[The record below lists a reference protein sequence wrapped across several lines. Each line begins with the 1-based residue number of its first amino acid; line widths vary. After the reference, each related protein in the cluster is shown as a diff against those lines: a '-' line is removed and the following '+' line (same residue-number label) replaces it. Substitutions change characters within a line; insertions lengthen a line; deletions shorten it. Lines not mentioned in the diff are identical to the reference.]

1 MAMDRKRGGK
11 GFSVKKLIV
20 AIIVL
25 ALIAGAFFAFK
36 AFKAKKQAVA
46 TVAEA
51 ATDVVQ
57 RGDVSLTITGSATV
71 EPYERYEILAK
82 VSGDVIECNYEEGDI
97 VEKDAVLYRFD
108 TASTDI
114 SMQKQRISLEQ
125 SENNYQ
131 KALKEYDKLNV
142 TADASGVISGL
153 DVKVGDEIK
162 NGTKLAEINDTK
174 NLKVTLPFNA
184 SQAARINVGD
194 TAFVSSSVHMS
205 NVEGV
210 VTHKDASSHAGS
222 DGSQMYNVTISFK
235 NPGAFSAGITLGG
248 AVGDMISAGS
258 GQVELADSGV
268 ATSETSGEV
277 VSILYK
283 NGDYVEKGTVIA
295 KLKSDDITDSVK
307 NSKNS
312 YENAKL
318 SMQDAQEKLQDYIL
332 TTPISGT
339 VITKNVKAG
348 DTVDKTNSSKTM
360 MVIADVSKLKFS
372 LEIDELD
379 VSKVTAGQKVEITCD
394 ALPDEK
400 FEGEITRMS
409 VEGTSTNGVT
419 TYTAD
424 VVINNP
430 GNLRPSMNID
440 ASVVAQQSLNTLYVP
455 SEDVKAI
462 GSMHYVFKKLAD
474 GEKKEKGMP
483 TGDDKER
490 KMPEGMTRPGA
501 EAGKNR
507 TAGAANENR
516 PTATNGENRPQGM
529 PNGGNKSGEKSG
541 APSGMNAQGG
551 GRRLPPAPE
560 GFETVVVTVG
570 VVGDEFTEILS
581 GLSEGDEVYA
591 QTTSSSSGMMG
602 GMRMGGMSGGMRMP
616 TGGGMR
622 MPTGGGM
629 RR

>member
-1 MAMDRKRGGK
+1 MNMERRRDGKRFG
-11 GFSVKKLIV
+11 VKKLILILLIIA
-20 AIIVL
+20 AIV
-25 ALIAGAFFAFK
+25 GGFFAFK
-36 AFKAKKQAVA
+36 AFKAKKQAA
-46 TVAEA
+46 TTVAEA

-194 TAFVSSSVHMS
+194 TAYVSSSVHMS

-210 VTHKDASSHAGS
+210 VTHKDSSSHAGS

-258 GQVELADSGV
+258 GQVELEDSGV

-277 VSILYK
+277 VSLLYK

-295 KLKSDDITDSVK
+295 KLKSDDIADSVK

-318 SMQDAQEKLQDYIL
+318 SMQDAEEKLQDYIL
-332 TTPISGT
+332 TTPINGT
-339 VITKNVKAG
+339 IITKNVKAG

-394 ALPDEK
+394 ALPDER

-483 TGDDKER
+483 GADGKGMPVGEKNKER
-490 KMPEGMTRPGA
+490 KMPEGMTKPGA
-501 EAGKNR
+501 EAG
-507 TAGAANENR
+507 TNR
-516 PTATNGENRPQGM
+516 PTAANGDSKPQGM
-529 PNGGNKSGEKSG
+529 PKDGEKSG
-541 APSGMNAQGG
+541 APGGMNAQG

-560 GFETVVVTVG
+560 GFETVVVNVG
-570 VVGDEFTEILS
+570 VIGDEFTEILS

-591 QTTSSSSGMMG
+591 QTSSGSNMMG

-622 MPTGGGM
+622 MPAGGMGGM

>member
-1 MAMDRKRGGK
+1 MERRRDGKRFG
-11 GFSVKKLIV
+11 VKKLIV
-20 AIIVL
+20 ILLIIAAIV
-25 ALIAGAFFAFK
+25 GGFFAFK
-36 AFKAKKQAVA
+36 AFKSKKQATA

-51 ATDVVQ
+51 ATDMVM

-162 NGTKLAEINDTK
+162 NGTRLAEINDTR
-174 NLKVTLPFNA
+174 NLKVTLPFNS

-194 TAFVSSSVHMS
+194 TAYVSSSVHMS

-235 NPGAFSAGITLGG
+235 NPGAFSQGITLGG

-258 GQVELADSGV
+258 GQVELSDSGT

-277 VSILYK
+277 TALLYK

-295 KLKSDDITDSVK
+295 KLKSDDIADSVR

-318 SMQDAQEKLQDYIL
+318 SMQDAEEKLQDYIL

-339 VITKNVKAG
+339 IITKNVKAG

-394 ALPDEK
+394 ALPDER

-462 GSMHYVFKKLAD
+462 GNMHYVFKKSDA
-474 GEKKEKGMP
+474 EKKDNGMP
-483 TGDDKER
+483 SKGGKDMPDFNKNNAQ
-490 KMPEGMTRPGA
+490 KGQMPEGATPPGA
-501 EAGKNR
+501 DAGK
-507 TAGAANENR
+507 ER
-516 PTATNGENRPQGM
+516 PTGGNGEKMPQGM
-529 PNGGNKSGEKSG
+529 PRGENNTG
-541 APSGMNAQGG
+541 APGGMNAQGGG

-560 GFETVVVTVG
+560 GFETVVVNVG
-570 VVGDEFTEILS
+570 VIGDEFTEILS

-591 QTTSSSSGMMG
+591 QTSSGSNMMG
-602 GMRMGGMSGGMRMP
+602 GMRMGGMPGGMRMP
-616 TGGGMR
+616 GGGGMR
-622 MPTGGGM
+622 MPAGGGM